1 MIGRRTVVGVSLLCA
16 LAFCAIGASSA
27 SATGTTAFT
36 CVEGGGS
43 KDFSDAHCDNQV
55 KAGEGKF
62 GHVKVEG
69 SETELTF
76 SNEKTASETTAAEP
90 SVLAGPLLGVNVSV
104 SCKKVAG
111 TGTVTNG
118 EVGGVMQATGNA
130 TLEHSECVV
139 TTAGSEGKCLVKEPI
154 VYTAKYTTFQNETAM
169 GVEFTPKSG
178 KAFGAIT
185 YVEGSG
191 GCPIKGTF
199 NIEGSFLGT
208 PGGTAQGKGAT
219 WRFADTGNLHWGS
232 SLYTLSG
239 AVTARMKGGNPITF
253 TT

>member
-1 MIGRRTVVGVSLLCA
+1 MIGRKAIVGLSLLCA
-16 LAFCAIGASSA
+16 LALCAFAAPGASA
-27 SATGTTAFT
+27 IGTTAFT
-36 CVEGGGS
+36 CVEGQGE

-69 SETELTF
+69 KETELTF

-104 SCKKVAG
+104 SCKKVTG
-111 TGTVTNG
+111 TGTLTNE
-118 EVGGVMQATGNA
+118 EVGGTMKVTGNA

-139 TTAGSEGKCLVKEPI
+139 TTGGSEGKCAVKEPI

-178 KAFGAIT
+178 GAFGSIT
-185 YVEGSG
+185 YVEGKG

-199 NIEGSFLGT
+199 AIEGSFLGT

-219 WRFADTGNLHWGS
+219 LRFADTGNLHWGT

-239 AVTARMKGGNPITF
+239 AVTMGMKGGNPITF